1 MGEVYRATDSNLKR
15 SVAIKVLPASVAGDA
30 DRLARFQ
37 REAEVLA
44 ALNHP
49 NIGAIYGLEKTPDFT
64 ALVMELVEGDD
75 LSQRIARGAIPI
87 DEALPI
93 AKQIA
98 EALEAAHE
106 QGIIHRDLKPAN
118 IKVRPDGTVKVL
130 DFGLAKAM
138 EPAAG
143 SSPSVSMS
151 PTLTTPAMTQAG
163 IILGTAAY
171 MSPEQ
176 AKGRAVDK
184 RADIWAFGVV
194 LYEMLTGTRGYAAED
209 VSDTLAAVLT
219 REVDWTTLPSATP
232 PRLVALLRDCLVRD
246 PKQRL
251 RDMGEARRVLDQ
263 LLTSVSGSAILGP
276 VSSVSTSS
284 RVRSVAFVA
293 ALCLVSAAIAG
304 GAVRAFWKPT
314 VDGPATEFVITPPS
328 GYAYQLSPQ
337 GTFTDLAIDP
347 QGSRVVLAMQGS
359 DGRSQLFIRR
369 LDKAVLQPVA
379 GSDGAVFPFWS
390 PDGEALGFFADGRIK
405 RVDMKGGGVQVVTAA
420 GPASVSGTWL
430 LDQRIVMAAFA
441 VGGRSAGLSVVSAT
455 GGEITT
461 FTTLGPSEIG
471 HRYPQAL
478 PDGSVLFIA
487 QSRAVES
494 PGTVPAGIVCIAS
507 HDGAIT
513 RLPIQN
519 ATRARYDA
527 GRILVIRDQQLMTYD
542 FDLSTRTVKGSPAL
556 LLESVQQ
563 IAVGGGTLAVVPS
576 ATARLAHLQW
586 FNRSGQE
593 VGPAFDGVEDRSIS
607 LSPDGSRVATDR
619 AGDGRQSFGTGAA
632 RDVWIVD
639 LARSVS
645 SRFTFEED
653 DECCPI
659 WSPDGKQVAYPW
671 VKGGQRDIFV
681 KPAAG
686 GAPRLLFSSALANK
700 FPKDWSRDGRYL
712 LFETNAGAT
721 GGRDDSQGGL
731 RDLWAV
737 PTSGDA
743 KPFPVVNSRF
753 DESGGQFSPDG
764 KFVAYAA
771 VEARAP
777 DIFVVPFP
785 PNGSKWQVSSN
796 GGYYPRWRRDGREL
810 FYVTPD
816 GTLTAVDVLP
826 GNEFR
831 VSAPKKLFH
840 LNIRPPASAI
850 YTTKYD
856 VSADGQRFIA
866 VVPSRTA
873 TESMQVTVTANWPTL
888 LKK

>member
-1 MGEVYRATDSNLKR
+1 MGQVFRARDTKLDR
-15 SVAIKVLPASVAGDA
+15 DVAIKVLPEAFAHDT
-30 DRLARFQ
+30 DRLARFA
-37 REAEVLA
+37 REAKTLA
-44 ALNHP
+44 SLNHP
-49 NIGAIYGLEKTPDFT
+49 HIAGIYGLEESGGVTG
-64 ALVMELVEGDD
+64 LVMELVEGED
-75 LSQRIARGAIPI
+75 LSQRIARGAIPL

-93 AKQIA
+93 ARQIA
-98 EALEAAHE
+98 DALEAAHE

-118 IKVRPDGTVKVL
+118 IKVRIDGAVKVL

-194 LYEMLTGTRGYAAED
+194 LYEMVTGARGYAAED

-219 REVDWTTLPSATP
+219 REVDWTTLPSTTP

-263 LLTSVSGSAILGP
+263 LITGASGSAILGP
-276 VSSVSTSS
+276 ASSLSTYS
-284 RVRSVAFVA
+284 RVRSAVFVA
-293 ALCLVSAAIAG
+293 SLCLVSAVIAG

-314 VDGPATEFVITPPS
+314 VDRPVTQFVITPPS

-337 GTFTDLAIDP
+337 GMFTDLAIDP
-347 QGSRVVLAMQGS
+347 QGSRVALAMQGS

-369 LDKAVLQPVA
+369 LDKVALQPVA

-390 PDGEALGFFADGRIK
+390 PNGEALGFFADGRIK
-405 RVDMKGGGVQVVTAA
+405 RVDLKGGGVQVVATA
-420 GPASVSGTWL
+420 GQGLTSGTWL
-430 LDQRIVMAAFA
+430 LDQKIVSAAFA
-441 VGGRSAGLSVVSAT
+441 GGGLNAGLSVVSAT

-461 FTTLGPSEIG
+461 FTTLGPSEVA

-487 QSRAVES
+487 QSR
-494 PGTVPAGIVCIAS
+494 PGSPAGIVCVAS

-519 ATRARYDA
+519 ATRALYDA
-527 GRILVIRDQQLMTYD
+527 GRILVIRDQQLLTFD
-542 FDLSTRTVKGSPAL
+542 FDFSTRTITGSPTL
-556 LLESVQQ
+556 LLDSVRQF
-563 IAVGGGTLAVVPS
+563 AVGGGTLAVVPS
-576 ATARLAHLQW
+576 TTARLAQLQW

-607 LSPDGSRVATDR
+607 LSPDGNRVATDR
-619 AGDGRQSFGTGAA
+619 AGDGRQSAGAGAA

-639 LARSVS
+639 LARNVS
-645 SRFTFEED
+645 SRFTFEEE

-659 WSPDGKQVAYPW
+659 WSPDGNRVAYPW
-671 VKGGQRDIFV
+671 MKGGQRDIFV

-686 GAPRLLFSSALANK
+686 GEARVLVGGALANK
-700 FPKDWSRDGRYL
+700 FPKDWSRDGRYV
-712 LFETNAGAT
+712 LFETNTGSTAGLA
-721 GGRDDSQGGL
+721 DSQGGL

-737 PTSGDA
+737 PTSGDE
-743 KPFPVVNSRF
+743 KPFAVVNSRL

-764 KFVAYAA
+764 KLVAYAA

-826 GNEFR
+826 GTDFR

-840 LNIRPPASAI
+840 LDISPPASAI
-850 YTTKYD
+850 FTAKYD

-866 VVPSRTA
+866 VIPSHTA